1 MMMTSKD
8 VSAMA
13 APVQLKQSFRRE
25 RGD

>member
-1 MMMTSKD
+1 MTSKD

-13 APVQLKQSFRRE
+13 APVQLKQLFRRE